1 MSIQVSGVLGLL
13 ILIFD
18 IWAIVQTLQSPA
30 SSGTKVM
37 WIVLILLLPFIGL
50 VLWFFL
56 GPRTRA
62 AL

>member
-30 SSGTKVM
+30 STGTKVM

-50 VLWFFL
+50 VFWFFM